1 MEILSLCVIVKDI
14 RDIICPSTSLTLLEV
29 RQKLNQLD
37 PTIAIYVPAME
48 TEAAVHVRLM
58 ESGSQHLTKVPG
70 KHERWSVLLV
80 QVAGFEPITLLIK
93 DSITDCFPEIFA
105 KILQNSFFTKHLWQL
120 SETFLQLRNS
130 EKKISFGDHLV

>member
-48 TEAAVHVRLM
+48 TEAAVHVRFI
-58 ESGSQHLTKVPG
+58 ESGSQHLARVPG
-70 KHERWSVLLV
+70 KHVRWNVLLV
-80 QVAGFEPITLLIK
+80 KVAGFEPLTLLIK
-93 DSITDCFPEIFA
+93 DSITDCFPDIFE
-105 KILQNSFFTKHLWQL
+105 KNTSKQL
-120 SETFLQLRNS
+120 FHETPLATFRNFS
-130 EKKISFGDHLV
+130 ST